1 MRLRTLGLLALL
13 VWGLACAGPSQQSA
27 PLRLEFWT
35 IQLRPRFDDY
45 MNRVIAA
52 FEDANPGIHVDW
64 IDLPQKSI
72 LQKLMACIAGGVP
85 PDLVNLNTG
94 TALLLAQND
103 ALFELGSALPPSAR
117 ELYFENLLEAA
128 NYRGGLYALPWY
140 LSTRVLIYN
149 KDLLARAG
157 LDPERP
163 PRTWEEVAEV
173 ARAVRARTPAYGYIP
188 VVRIVD
194 DWRMWGVPIWDPA
207 SGRALFNTPAGATR
221 LVWYARLYEEGVI
234 PRESLTEGFQGALDR
249 YKQGALA
256 LLEAGPQLLLKI
268 QSDAP
273 SVYAR
278 TGVAPLPETPTGTLP
293 ASLMNLVVPRSSLH
307 RDLAVEFALFLTS
320 PANQLAFVQEVPLLP
335 STRQTAQDDFFRLGK
350 GEPLQDEAIR
360 ISLQQLPQARDFS
373 LGLDHQQDLERL
385 LKEAVE
391 ATLYGRLEAEEA
403 LNQAA
408 LEWNRTMGLP

>member
-13 VWGLACAGPSQQSA
+13 VWGLACTGPSRQPE

-45 MNRVIAA
+45 MNGVVAA
-52 FEDANPGIHVDW
+52 FEAANPGVRVDW

-72 LQKLMACIAGGVP
+72 LQKLMASIAGGVP

-103 ALFELGSALPPSAR
+103 ALHDLGSALPPSAR
-117 ELYFENLLEAA
+117 ELYFENLLEAG
-128 NYRGGLYALPWY
+128 RHREGLYALPWY

-157 LDPERP
+157 LDPDRP
-163 PRTWEEVAEV
+163 PRTWGEVAEV
-173 ARAVRARTPAYGYIP
+173 ARAVRARTSAYGYIP

-207 SGRALFNTPAGATR
+207 TGRALFNTPAGAAR
-221 LVWYARLYEEGVI
+221 LAWYARLYEEGVI

-278 TGVAPLPETPTGTLP
+278 TGVAPLPETPAGTLP
-293 ASLMNLVVPRSSLH
+293 ASLMNLVVPRSAPH
-307 RDLAVEFALFLTS
+307 RDLAVKFALFLTS
-320 PANQLAFVQEVPLLP
+320 PANQLAFVREVPLLP
-335 STRQTAQDDFFRLGK
+335 STRQTAQEDFFRLGK

-360 ISLQQLPQARDFS
+360 LSLRQLPQARDFS

-391 ATLYGRLEAEEA
+391 ATLYGRLEAGEA

>member
-1 MRLRTLGLLALL
+1 MRLHLLGLVALL
-13 VWGLACAGPSQQSA
+13 AWGLACGGPTRRAEPVS
-27 PLRLEFWT
+27 LEFWT

-45 MNRVIAA
+45 MKGVISA
-52 FEDANPGIHVDW
+52 FEAENPGLRVEW

-72 LQKLMACIAGGVP
+72 LQKLMASIAGGVP

-94 TALLLAQND
+94 TALVLAQND
-103 ALFELGSALPPSAR
+103 ALLDLGDSLPPSIR
-117 ELYFENLLEAA
+117 ERYFPNLLEAA
-128 NYRGGLYALPWY
+128 RHREGLYALPWY
-140 LSTRVLIYN
+140 LSTRVLMYN
-149 KDLLARAG
+149 KDLLAQAG
-157 LDPERP
+157 LDPDRP

-173 ARAVRARTPAYGYIP
+173 ARTVRARTSAYGYIP

-194 DWRMWGVPIWDPA
+194 DWRMWGVPICEPGT
-207 SGRALFNTPAGATR
+207 GRALFNTPAGAAR
-221 LVWYARLYEEGVI
+221 LEWYARLYEEGVI

-249 YKQGALA
+249 YKQGGLA
-256 LLEAGPQLLLKI
+256 LLEAGPQLLLKV

-278 TGVAPLPETPTGTLP
+278 TGVAPLPQTPTGTLP
-293 ASLMNLVVPRSSLH
+293 ASLMNLVIPRSARH
-307 RDLAVEFALFLTS
+307 REAALRFGIFLTS
-320 PANQLAFVQEVPLLP
+320 PENQLDFVREVPLLP
-335 STRQTAQDDFFRLGK
+335 STRQTASDDFFRQGK

-373 LGLDHQQDLERL
+373 LGMESQQDLERL

-391 ATLYGRLEAEEA
+391 AALYGHLEPREA
-403 LNQAA
+403 LEEAA

>member
-1 MRLRTLGLLALL
+1 MLGLLVLL
-13 VWGLACAGPSQQSA
+13 VWGLACAGPSRKPE

-45 MNRVIAA
+45 MHGVIAD
-52 FEDANPGIHVDW
+52 FEAGHPGVRVDW

-72 LQKLMACIAGGVP
+72 LQKLMASIAGGVP

-103 ALFELGSALPPSAR
+103 ALFDLGATLPAPTR

-128 NYRGGLYALPWY
+128 RYRGGLYALPWY
-140 LSTRVLIYN
+140 LSTRVLMYN
-149 KDLLARAG
+149 KDLLVQAG
-157 LDPERP
+157 LDPDSP
-163 PRTWEEVAEV
+163 PRTWEEVVEV
-173 ARAVRARTPAYGYIP
+173 ARAVRTRTSAYGYIP

-194 DWRMWGVPIWDPA
+194 DWRMWGVPICDPVT
-207 SGRALFNTPAGATR
+207 GRALFNTPAGAAR
-221 LVWYARLYEEGVI
+221 LEWYARLYEEGLI

-293 ASLMNLVVPRSSLH
+293 ASLMNLVVPRSARH
-307 RDLAVEFALFLTS
+307 RDMAVKFGLFLTS
-320 PANQLAFVQEVPLLP
+320 PANQLDFVREVPLLP
-335 STRQTAQDDFFRLGK
+335 STRQTAQEDYFDQGK

-360 ISLQQLPQARDFS
+360 LSVRQLPRARDFS

-391 ATLYGRLEAEEA
+391 AALYGRLEPGEA